1 MTFQGGNDGTVMVCN
16 SNFQHIRIFK
26 KIFFVKIKSMQFGFL
41 DWKNVGFLIKH
52 SKPNDF
58 IKTSKV
64 LALNSHVEIANR
76 HKVFILTG

>member
-1 MTFQGGNDGTVMVCN
+1 
-16 SNFQHIRIFK
+16 
-26 KIFFVKIKSMQFGFL
+26 MQFGFL